1 MSRVFHLPCLP
12 CVGVP
17 CHPWVPIF
25 IGQRKGLRMA
35 SHAHGWDR
43 ENCGPRPGRQL
54 ATMGRK
60 PSATGWSGCPNR
72 SQTSPRVGSGCRST
86 TDRRGCRAGCVRLP
100 RGAGRGL
107 AQRSMA
113 PGGAHLDAVRP
124 GPSAP
129 VCARVGARA
138 AGRRVRA
145 PFASVRV
152 HWCAGASPCT
162 TGRCAVECKLRAPGR
177 VAHESAQTGGVG
189 VPTLRRARHCGL
201 RGVRAGFASS
211 LTPRPSRLGGPA
223 WSGLLVRAQRSTG
236 ACACVDS
243 GTHAHASWILPLPIG
258 ARLRRPRRGPR
269 NGLLSSW
276 RPPDPTRRG
285 SRCDG
290 GRMAPKPSP
299 SKVRNRPKSSAT
311 QNRECRKS
319 LCHNKVIEECIMLH
333 TPKNSG
339 SRGTDC
345 LICKGG

>member
-12 CVGVP
+12 SVGVP

-177 VAHESAQTGGVG
+177 VAHESAQTGGG
-189 VPTLRRARHCGL
+189 RCADAAPCPTLRAPRRARRVRVITDAAAVQAWWACM
-201 RGVRAGFASS
+201 VRAPRASPTLDWS
-211 LTPRPSRLGGPA
+211 VRVRGLGHACPRLVDLAATYRSAAPQAAARPA
-223 WSGLLVRAQRSTG
+223 KRPLELLE
-236 ACACVDS
+236 
-243 GTHAHASWILPLPIG
+243 AS
-258 ARLRRPRRGPR
+258 
-269 NGLLSSW
+269 
-276 RPPDPTRRG
+276 
-285 SRCDG
+285 
-290 GRMAPKPSP
+290 
-299 SKVRNRPKSSAT
+299 
-311 QNRECRKS
+311 
-319 LCHNKVIEECIMLH
+319 
-333 TPKNSG
+333 
-339 SRGTDC
+339 
-345 LICKGG
+345 